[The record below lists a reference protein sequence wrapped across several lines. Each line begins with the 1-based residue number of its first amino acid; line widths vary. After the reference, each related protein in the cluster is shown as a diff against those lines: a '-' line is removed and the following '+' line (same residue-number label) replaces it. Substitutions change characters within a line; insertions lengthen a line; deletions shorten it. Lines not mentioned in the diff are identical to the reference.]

1 MALNRLGA
9 PRKTHIPSNK
19 PLGKLSTYVRAFTLI
34 VPEIRSE
41 TVIGKRFGYNHVKHA
56 IKHLCESNKEL
67 IELTTKQLVYP
78 QCSSTSSNNM
88 DVINNNNSNRKQSN
102 LHVRHRNLSN
112 RRLVG
117 SIERKSKN
125 SDTHAS
131 MKMMNS
137 SEHAPKKKKSNNNS
151 NASRNGNNNNK
162 NKNSKKI
169 NHKIVK
175 NKTNKRIQV
184 TTTTKVITTTQ
195 HSVRDID
202 VTESTVPE
210 NYDDELDDSSASIPL
225 TSNGQSGFTSDE
237 DYPNDK

>member
-34 VPEIRSE
+34 VPETRSE

-67 IELTTKQLVYP
+67 IELTAKQLVSP

-88 DVINNNNSNRKQSN
+88 DVINNNRKQSN
-102 LHVRHRNLSN
+102 HHVRHKNLSN
-112 RRLVG
+112 RRLAG
-117 SIERKSKN
+117 SIERKSKI

-137 SEHAPKKKKSNNNS
+137 SEHAPKKKKSNNNP
-151 NASRNGNNNNK
+151 NPSRNGSNNNK

-175 NKTNKRIQV
+175 NKTSKRIQV
-184 TTTTKVITTTQ
+184 TTTTKVTTTTTQ

-237 DYPNDK
+237 DYQNDK